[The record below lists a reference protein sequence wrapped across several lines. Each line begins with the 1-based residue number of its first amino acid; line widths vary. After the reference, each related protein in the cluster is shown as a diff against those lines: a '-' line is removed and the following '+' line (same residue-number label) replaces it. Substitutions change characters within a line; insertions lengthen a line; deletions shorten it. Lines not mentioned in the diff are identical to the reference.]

1 MMAMMVVMIKIMVMV
16 MAMMLLLMCVV
27 QPDRGICVP
36 VGLFLSTSSSG
47 VLLLAGIILSQDQP
61 HPLPLFFCSHYHG
74 SQISRWV
81 GCVDGPVQ
89 TSLPHSTGP
98 FSSST
103 SFNST
108 PLPSLSSSFSLLTT
122 VTVSTL
128 SDTEYGTLWEASKRT
143 DLRNSAFSVD

>member
-36 VGLFLSTSSSG
+36 VGLGLSTSSSG

-128 SDTEYGTLWEASKRT
+128 SVTGVRYFMGSIKKNRFAKLSIQC
-143 DLRNSAFSVD
+143 